1 MLTNHDSLPFVP
13 KEEQCNRSRTRMGSN
28 RSTYRMNMDILNSIL
43 LPYQIRNHPRIF
55 FTVSM
60 ADKNRLVLVLPA
72 SNPFIHHP
80 YQFRQ
85 RFLSASDLGQKNQMP
100 FVVHM
105 EHRFDSCHRSHDS
118 TQLGDPSSAVQMEQ
132 IVYGKHMTKIKFV
145 LLQEISDFLHGFSF
159 FFHFNRIVKQQ
170 SLAHGSTQG
179 IHNSDRDFRIFLHQ
193 FLRGDPAAVD
203 ASAET

>member
-85 RFLSASDLGQKNQMP
+85 RFLSASDLGQK
-100 FVVHM
+100 
-105 EHRFDSCHRSHDS
+105 RIRC
-118 TQLGDPSSAVQMEQ
+118 PSSSTWSIGLIPA
-132 IVYGKHMTKIKFV
+132 IVPTIA
-145 LLQEISDFLHGFSF
+145 LSLETRPPRCRW
-159 FFHFNRIVKQQ
+159 NR
-170 SLAHGSTQG
+170 SSTV
-179 IHNSDRDFRIFLHQ
+179 N
-193 FLRGDPAAVD
+193 
-203 ASAET
+203 T

>member
-1 MLTNHDSLPFVP
+1 
-13 KEEQCNRSRTRMGSN
+13 
-28 RSTYRMNMDILNSIL
+28 
-43 LPYQIRNHPRIF
+43 
-55 FTVSM
+55 
-60 ADKNRLVLVLPA
+60 
-72 SNPFIHHP
+72 
-80 YQFRQ
+80 
-85 RFLSASDLGQKNQMP
+85 
-100 FVVHM
+100 M

-179 IHNSDRDFRIFLHQ
+179 IHNTDRDFRIFLHQ

-203 ASAET
+203 ASAETGRKSQIQDINPLFHIRKPAFLYILGICLRSRRHCSGAHPLIKLMRIHLMLFIKRFSIHGTAQAHIWNLVFLVE